1 VGNASR
7 ASSSSGTAEL
17 AVERRGTTLEVVVRG
32 DLRSQSVADFEHTV
46 ARALGD
52 CDERVVLDLH
62 DLAFVDAAG
71 IRALLDARSH
81 ASARRR
87 DLVLVDVKDEV
98 RDALTDADSRL
109 VVASEISP

>member
-1 VGNASR
+1 MLRRKIVRLDVGVRLTRSA
-7 ASSSSGTAEL
+7 
-17 AVERRGTTLEVVVRG
+17 ERRFL
-32 DLRSQSVADFEHTV
+32 VADHRGECV
-46 ARALGD
+46 S
-52 CDERVVLDLH
+52 RVVLDLH